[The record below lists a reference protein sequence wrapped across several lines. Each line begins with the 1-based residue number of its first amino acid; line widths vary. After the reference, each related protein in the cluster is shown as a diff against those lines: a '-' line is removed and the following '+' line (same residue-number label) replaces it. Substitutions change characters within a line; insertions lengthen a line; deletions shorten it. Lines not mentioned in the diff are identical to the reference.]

1 MEADEVG
8 VNKNGAHV
16 TSTDESDTDD
26 QGGDEN
32 IRETRRILRQI
43 QSHLTQ
49 SSINRGAAH
58 EVVGLVDVIYHPDN
72 KLPTLNY
79 VTPRRS
85 TAWISGKDVEHGLV
99 DLRGRERL
107 PRVEYIEGLF
117 PPLFAKTLNELGL
130 SVVDERPL
138 MVFKKGVNTLESV
151 ASSDG
156 IIFDRVNDQH
166 ASALWW
172 YVWRNAHYDVIT
184 NTADPTFIGSDLR
197 QIAMGTQIDI
207 IMYRYRFPVGAVR
220 VTVDKEN
227 ESAQIVALAVMKEW
241 RTPELVRGLQTQ
253 AIKTSLEQ
261 NCSLIFAAGVNEEDR
276 PLFRETGL
284 VDCGSV
290 VCYAEKEISA
300 AHSRNGAANPKETE
314 AHVKVEQPVFPTH

>member
-1 MEADEVG
+1 MDVEDASVGENGVDENAAV
-8 VNKNGAHV
+8 
-16 TSTDESDTDD
+16 DD
-26 QGGDEN
+26 N

-43 QSHLTQ
+43 QTHLTQ
-49 SSINRGAAH
+49 SSINRGAAR

-99 DLRGRERL
+99 DLRGRQRP

-130 SVVDERPL
+130 SVVDELPL
-138 MVFKKGVNTLESV
+138 MVFQKGTNTLEGI
-151 ASSDG
+151 APSDG
-156 IIFDRVNDQH
+156 IIFDRVSNHH

-172 YVWRNAHYDVIT
+172 YVWRNAHYEVIT
-184 NTADPTFIGSDLR
+184 NTADPICIGGDLR
-197 QIAMGTQIDI
+197 QIALGTQIDI

-227 ESAQIVALAVMKEW
+227 ASAQIVALAVMKEW

-253 AIKTSLEQ
+253 AIKTALEQ
-261 NCSLIFAAGVNEEDR
+261 GCSLIFAAGVTEDDR

-290 VCYAEKEISA
+290 VCYAEREISP
-300 AHSRNGAANPKETE
+300 AHNRNGAANPKDTE
-314 AHVKVEQPVFPTH
+314 AHVKVEQPVYPAH